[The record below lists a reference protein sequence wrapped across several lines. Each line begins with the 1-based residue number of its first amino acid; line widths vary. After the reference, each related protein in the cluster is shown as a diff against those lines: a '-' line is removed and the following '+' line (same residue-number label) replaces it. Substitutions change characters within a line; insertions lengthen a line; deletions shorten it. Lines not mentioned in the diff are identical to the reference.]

1 MNELKNKDGKRNGL
15 ITTLLVHACL
25 LILCFFL
32 GFTYYIPAKGT
43 IGMDIS
49 GVGFPDAGKNND
61 PATAEKVSDQTQ
73 EQQTPKTTSSAA
85 QENDFAN
92 QQNSEVAINK
102 GDQKAKKQP
111 VKQEKPK
118 KPVEP
123 VEEPKKIDPRLTD
136 FGGKIK
142 GPNNPDG
149 GRDNDNL
156 GSSGVIDGKNGT
168 GEGDQTGGVGVGG
181 GVYDFG
187 TRRALQGPGTLK
199 HECGKNIKGIVRVRI
214 GVNHMGKIVDRAF
227 VSKGSTVS
235 NSCVINKVLDAIKDM
250 QYSNTAAAGIE
261 RHVIDIPVTISK

>member
-111 VKQEKPK
+111 TEKIKPK
-118 KPVEP
+118 EPTKPVQETQEP
-123 VEEPKKIDPRLTD
+123 TD
-136 FGGKIK
+136 KLK
-142 GPNNPDG
+142 ESLAALNGPSNPDG
-149 GRDNDNL
+149 P
-156 GSSGVIDGKNGT
+156 GT
-168 GEGDQTGGVGVGG
+168 GPEAGPEGPIGPGPPGSGPSGQ
-181 GVYDFG
+181 YDFG
-187 TRRALQGPGTLK
+187 TRSTKGPGKLE
-199 HECGKNIKGIVRVRI
+199 HPCKNRGAVNVRI
-214 GVNHMGKIVDRAF
+214 YVASSGAVTKAEYVN
-227 VSKGSTVS
+227 KGSTTSVQ
-235 NSCVINKVLDAIKDM
+235 CLIDKAIEVAKAM
-250 QYSNTAAAGIE
+250 VYTAKPDVPME
-261 RHVIDIPVTISK
+261 RHVIRLNFELR